1 LVELLIVI
9 AIIAL
14 LLALLIPS
22 VQSVRER
29 SRLLQCGNNI
39 KQVALAI
46 HGYENQHGTLPAGST
61 YQYVKGPVWSAAVL
75 PFLEA
80 QSHYD
85 LFDFTRDL
93 NASQNARAMTTP
105 VRTYLCPS
113 DTTLGDGVMSDRCT
127 HQIPA
132 PQRST
137 VSSYVGSLGPARS
150 NPWACIFCPNVA
162 PSNTNPCCTGNNV
175 YAGPGIFLRDPNPV
189 SIHLVL
195 DGLSNTIMVGET
207 MPSRS
212 IHLGAFTQNM
222 PLAPTNVPINTPLA
236 AWELPVAGASQS
248 YNHAN
253 NPDAKAIGFASLHR
267 QGAQFAFGDGSVRYL
282 TDDIDFP
289 LFNALGSKSGQ
300 ESVTVP

>member
-1 LVELLIVI
+1 VELLLVI

-29 SRLLQCGNNI
+29 ARLLQCGNNI
-39 KQVALAI
+39 KQVAIAI
-46 HGYENQHGTLPAGST
+46 QAYENQHGRLPAGTT
-61 YQYVKGPVWSAAVL
+61 YVNSKGPVWSAAVL

-93 NASQNARAMTTP
+93 NTPQNSRAMTTP
-105 VRTYLCPS
+105 VHTYLCPS
-113 DTTLGDGVMSDRCT
+113 DTTLGNGVMSDRCT
-127 HQIPA
+127 HQIPS
-132 PQRST
+132 PSRST
-137 VSSYVGSLGPARS
+137 VSSYVGSVGPARS
-150 NPWACIFCPNVA
+150 NPWACIFCPDVA
-162 PSNTNPCCTGNNV
+162 PSNDNPCCNGTNV
-175 YAGPGIFLRDPNPV
+175 YAGPGLFLRSPTPV
-189 SIHLVL
+189 PINFVT

-236 AWELPVAGASQS
+236 AWELPVAGASQT
-248 YNHAN
+248 YNHNN
-253 NPDAKAIGFASLHR
+253 NPDAKAVAFASLHR
-267 QGAQFAFGDGSVRYL
+267 QGAQFAFGDGSVHFL

-289 LFNALGSKSGQ
+289 LFNALGSKSGD
-300 ESVTVP
+300 ESVTIP